1 MKYLKI
7 SEKIQVRT
15 ACRKG
20 FTLIELLVVIAIIA
34 ILAAMLLPALSRAK
48 LKATQAACVSNQ
60 KQLGLAY
67 TMYAGDNDDK
77 IVPMDNYAGAIQNW
91 AGGFWGGPGG
101 PTFPPAGTIDQ
112 WTTIARS
119 QLQTNNPLSKY
130 AANPGVYEC
139 PGDTRF
145 KQQTTLASGWAY
157 GSYSKT
163 QNAGGESY
171 SGFWGAGNTY
181 RKLTTIQNTSSTF
194 IWIEDADSQ
203 GRGWNVG
210 TWGVV
215 WALKSPSTGHAQS
228 FSWLDPVPM
237 YHGNVSTFGFA
248 DAHVEAHKWT
258 DAYLVAWGI
267 AKAKG
272 GTTPSGTPPT
282 SGRDFDYIYNGYR
295 FPGWA
300 Q

>member
-1 MKYLKI
+1 MKYSKI
-7 SEKIQVRT
+7 SKEMEMQTRSL
-15 ACRKG
+15 KG

-48 LKATQAACVSNQ
+48 LKATQAACLSNQ

-77 IVPMDNYAGAIQNW
+77 IVPMDNYAGTMQNW
-91 AGGFWGGPGG
+91 AGGFWGGPTG
-101 PTFPPAGTIDQ
+101 PTFPPAGTPDQ
-112 WTTIARS
+112 WTTIAQN
-119 QLQTNNPLSKY
+119 QLRTNNPLSLY

-163 QNAGGESY
+163 QNAGGEAY
-171 SGFWGAGNTY
+171 SSFFGANNTC
-181 RKLTTIQNTSSTF
+181 RKLTTIQNASSTF
-194 IWIEDADSQ
+194 IFIEDAGSQ

-210 TWGVV
+210 TWGVTWNLRTASV
-215 WALKSPSTGHAQS
+215 GHAQS

-237 YHGNVSTFGFA
+237 YHGNVSTFCFA
-248 DAHVEAHKWT
+248 DAHAESHKWG
-258 DAYLVAWGI
+258 DGSIIQAGLA
-267 AKAKG
+267 AAKG
-272 GTTPSGTPPT
+272 PSFPPITAT
-282 SGRDFDYIYNGYR
+282 SGRDYDYIYNGYR
-295 FPGWA
+295 FPGWV